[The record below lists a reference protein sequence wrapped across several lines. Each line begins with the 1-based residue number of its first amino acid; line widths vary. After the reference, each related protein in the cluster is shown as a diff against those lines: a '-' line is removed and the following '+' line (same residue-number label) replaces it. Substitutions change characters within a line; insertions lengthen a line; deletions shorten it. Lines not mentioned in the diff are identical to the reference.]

1 MNLPGKLYV
10 AMALASAQF
19 AVTKPLFAQPVASFK
34 DVAITA
40 DEMRIS
46 LQNNENTKDN
56 PSFSSIETAKSA
68 SKALLAPRYLFATH
82 ATVLALTPAERPVF
96 NIVRDRRYLE
106 AALEIIERRE
116 RDAAKA
122 RPALLETRAK
132 EIYDAAPTGFKV
144 PPKVKVAH
152 VLIRLGDRS
161 LKDAAIL
168 AEQVAALAR
177 GGNAWQTIVDAY
189 SDDDKSKGA
198 EGLVGDFY
206 DNNSDHPMVVAAFR
220 TKIENDIADPV
231 VSRSGVHV
239 VKILKREPARRAS
252 FEESKEKIIEVVL
265 NDRIRGAKEAFLE
278 SIKIDSGVAYNEQ
291 LLATFVEKVDTSQ
304 ADRLR
309 EIAQQEREGRLG
321 PGAVPFPPPAN
332 ATAPK
337 EPAKQAR

>member
-1 MNLPGKLYV
+1 MILSRPIYTVITAAVLATV
-10 AMALASAQF
+10 STMAVKAQ
-19 AVTKPLFAQPVASFK
+19 TVASFK

-46 LQNNENTKDN
+46 LQNSEGTKDK
-56 PSFSSIETAKSA
+56 PSFSSLDNAKSA
-68 SKALLAPRYLFATH
+68 TKALLAPRHLFSNNAS
-82 ATVLALTPAERPVF
+82 ALALTPAEQPVF
-96 NIVRDRRYLE
+96 NLVRDRRYLE
-106 AALEIIERRE
+106 AVLEIVERRE
-116 RDAAKA
+116 REAAKA
-122 RPALLETRAK
+122 KPALLETRAK
-132 EIYDAAPTGFKV
+132 EIYEAAPTGFKV

-177 GGNAWQTIVDAY
+177 SGNAWQTIVDAY
-189 SDDDKSKGA
+189 SDDDKSKA
-198 EGLVGDFY
+198 SEGVVGDFY

-220 TKIENDIADPV
+220 TKVENDIADPV

-278 SIKIDSGVAYNEQ
+278 SIKVDNGVTYNDQ

-309 EIAQQEREGRLG
+309 EIAQQVREGKLG
-321 PGAVPFPPPAN
+321 PGAVPLAAPAN
-332 ATAPK
+332 AATPK
-337 EPAKQAR
+337 EPAK

>member
-1 MNLPGKLYV
+1 MILSRSIY
-10 AMALASAQF
+10 
-19 AVTKPLFAQPVASFK
+19 AVTTVAVFTTVSTMAAKAQTVASFK

-46 LQNNENTKDN
+46 LQNSEGTKDK
-56 PSFSSIETAKSA
+56 PSFSSIDNAKSA
-68 SKALLAPRYLFATH
+68 TRALLAPRHLFSSSAS
-82 ATVLALTPAERPVF
+82 ALALTPAERPVF
-96 NIVRDRRYLE
+96 NLVRDRRYLE
-106 AALEIIERRE
+106 AVLEIVERRE
-116 RDAAKA
+116 REAAKA

-132 EIYDAAPTGFKV
+132 EIYDAEPTGFKV

-220 TKIENDIADPV
+220 TKIEKDIADPV
-231 VSRSGVHV
+231 ISRSGVHV

-265 NDRIRGAKEAFLE
+265 NDRIRAAKEAFLE
-278 SIKIDSGVAYNEQ
+278 SIKVDNGVTFNEP
-291 LLATFVEKVDTSQ
+291 LLATFVEKADTSQ

-309 EIAQQEREGRLG
+309 EIAQQVREGKLV
-321 PGAVPFPPPAN
+321 PGAAPAG
-332 ATAPK
+332 AADPK
-337 EPAKQAR
+337 ALPK

>member
-1 MNLPGKLYV
+1 MILSRSIY
-10 AMALASAQF
+10 
-19 AVTKPLFAQPVASFK
+19 AVTTVAVFTTVSTMAAKAQTVASFK

-46 LQNNENTKDN
+46 LQNSEGTKDK
-56 PSFSSIETAKSA
+56 PSFSSIDKAKSA
-68 SKALLAPRYLFATH
+68 TRALLAPRYLFSSSAS
-82 ATVLALTPAERPVF
+82 ALALTPAERPVF
-96 NIVRDRRYLE
+96 NLVRDRRYLE
-106 AALEIIERRE
+106 AVLEVVERRE
-116 RDAAKA
+116 REAAKA
-122 RPALLETRAK
+122 RPALLEARAK
-132 EIYDAAPTGFKV
+132 EIYDAEPTGFKV

-161 LKDAAIL
+161 LKDASIL

-220 TKIENDIADPV
+220 TKIEKDIADPV
-231 VSRSGVHV
+231 ISRSGVHV

-265 NDRIRGAKEAFLE
+265 NDRIRAAKEAFLE
-278 SIKIDSGVAYNEQ
+278 SIKLDNGVTFNEP
-291 LLATFVEKVDTSQ
+291 LLATFVEKADTSQ

-309 EIAQQEREGRLG
+309 EIAQQVREGKLG
-321 PGAVPFPPPAN
+321 PGAVPLSPPAN
-332 ATAPK
+332 AATPK
-337 EPAKQAR
+337 EPAK

>member
-1 MNLPGKLYV
+1 MNNILKAILVGSSTYLLSLGLTSAQPIATFESYSIDGAELKAALQAAEGGKEDAGFTSADSARSAARTL
-10 AMALASAQF
+10 LASRRF
-19 AVTKPLFAQPVASFK
+19 
-34 DVAITA
+34 
-40 DEMRIS
+40 
-46 LQNNENTKDN
+46 
-56 PSFSSIETAKSA
+56 
-68 SKALLAPRYLFATH
+68 FATE
-82 ATVLALTPAERPVF
+82 AGNLRLRPSEVPAF
-96 NIVRDRRYLE
+96 KIVRDRRYIE
-106 AALEIIERRE
+106 AALEIVERRE
-116 RDAAKA
+116 REAAKA

-132 EIYDAAPTGFKV
+132 EIYDAEPTGFKV

-161 LKDAAIL
+161 LKDAANV

-177 GGNAWQTIVDAY
+177 SGNAWQTIVDAY

-206 DNNSDHPMVVAAFR
+206 ENNSDHPMVVAAFR

-252 FEESKEKIIEVVL
+252 FEESKEKIIEVVV

-278 SIKIDSGVAYNEQ
+278 SIKVDNGVTYNEQ
-291 LLATFVEKVDTSQ
+291 LLATFVEKADTSQ

-309 EIAQQEREGRLG
+309 EIAQQVREGKLG
-321 PGAVPFPPPAN
+321 PGAVPLAPPAN
-332 ATAPK
+332 AATPK
-337 EPAKQAR
+337 EPAK